1 MALQSQAPRAG
12 TNRRYTTTTRRKKSL
27 APWLALLGVA
37 VIVGGLIM
45 IFATPGDPSKT
56 ASAASPNERDSETA
70 GANNGATAAQAGASG
85 TAPTAPPTR
94 PRSTGQAA
102 ASDTSNNSAAA
113 GQADDPPARYA
124 GPEAIATINEPK
136 RKLVGENKDQY
147 ELGMQRLEAG
157 DLVAGRALLSE
168 LLFREGALPRHE
180 AKAVRDR
187 LEFENQKTVFTRTRR
202 PAEQIERDPIIALH
216 KVQSGEYLGTIANT
230 YRTPYQFIERVND
243 IEARKLQAGQTIQVL
258 KGPVHAR
265 VDKSDYRMDLY
276 VVDDAGLPIFLKSFD
291 VGLGE
296 FDSTPVGEYR
306 IKPGSKVGPDAANG
320 KGPSWRNPRTGEVY
334 DSDDPDIPIGEYWM
348 ALEGMDEKTKG
359 VVGYGIHAT
368 NDPDSIGQQQSMGCI
383 RMRDDDV
390 DEVFY
395 TLFEGASTV
404 QIVP

>member
-1 MALQSQAPRAG
+1 M
-12 TNRRYTTTTRRKKSL
+12 

-37 VIVGGLIM
+37 VIVVGLIV
-45 IFATPGDPSKT
+45 IFGGGDDPAKTANAATPGDSDAKQHQGEGTPS
-56 ASAASPNERDSETA
+56 TA
-70 GANNGATAAQAGASG
+70 GQSVGQSASIG
-85 TAPTAPPTR
+85 NTDPPTR
-94 PRSTGQAA
+94 PRSGERTTANGNADN
-102 ASDTSNNSAAA
+102 DTPSRA
-113 GQADDPPARYA
+113 GNPPERYA
-124 GPEAIATINEPK
+124 GPEAIATLNEPK
-136 RKLVGENKDQY
+136 HAFRGENKDQY

-157 DLVAGRALLSE
+157 DLVNGRKLLSE
-168 LLFREGALPRHE
+168 LLFRDGALPRAEAHE
-180 AKAVRDR
+180 VRDLLTELNR
-187 LEFENQKTVFTRTRR
+187 QHVFSKSRR
-202 PAEQIERDPIIALH
+202 SAEQIDRDPIVALH

-230 YRTPYQFIERVND
+230 YRTPYQFIERVNN
-243 IEARKLQAGQTIQVL
+243 IEARRLQAGQTIQVL

-320 KGPSWRNPRTGEVY
+320 KGPSWRNPRTGKVY

-348 ALEGMDEKTKG
+348 ALEGTEERTKG

-368 NDPDSIGQQQSMGCI
+368 NDPNSIGQQQSMGCI
-383 RMRDDDV
+383 RMRDEDV